1 MSMIK
6 RHPIASAAAAV
17 ALIAMISV
25 VAFAVYLAGAAGEL
39 PWQTDPTRIPVTPF
53 SDIPGFTPP
62 TPLPTATKAP

>member
-1 MSMIK
+1 MTMIK

-17 ALIAMISV
+17 ALIAMINI
-25 VAFAVYLAGAAGEL
+25 VAFAVYLASAAGEL

-53 SDIPGFTPP
+53 TDIPGFTPP

>member
-1 MSMIK
+1 MSKIK
-6 RHPIASAAAAV
+6 HHPIASTAAAL
-17 ALIAMISV
+17 ALVAMISV
-25 VAFAVYLAGAAGEL
+25 VAFAVYLASAAGDL